1 MHAGCAVGLLH
12 AVKVPLMLALLRDV
26 VALGKGAMGAVLLLY
41 QEVFL
46 WSHFPVW
53 KSLMQKLRTLFSC
66 VGFRAAVPTE
76 GPACASVL
84 GGKN

>member
-46 WSHFPVW
+46 WSHFPV
-53 KSLMQKLRTLFSC
+53 
-66 VGFRAAVPTE
+66 
-76 GPACASVL
+76 
-84 GGKN
+84 